1 MEEQCLWGK
10 PRIEIIVNS
19 KVDFRSWRSYLLFAH
34 QHSYT
39 YAHSCGYVKT
49 QANNQVTSKSHQS
62 LFSTHNT
69 WCGSLCVWRAVRS
82 GVTGK
87 SHTAGW
93 FIVWVK
99 YVVTQVSQPNGNE
112 HILEIYLS
120 LAPGCSPICN
130 IWISFVC
137 ICYSLN
143 ICILWSS
150 YIYIYHLL
158 RSWSCSKMQPK
169 RGLLTLLLNS

>member
-1 MEEQCLWGK
+1 M
-10 PRIEIIVNS
+10 
-19 KVDFRSWRSYLLFAH
+19 SWRSSLLFAH
-34 QHSYT
+34 QHFYT

-69 WCGSLCVWRAVRS
+69 WCRSLCVWRAVRS
-82 GVTGK
+82 GVTGN

-112 HILEIYLS
+112 HILEIYLP
-120 LAPGCSPICN
+120 LASAFSPICY
-130 IWISFVC
+130 IWISYLIFFFFFVFVIRSISVYC
-137 ICYSLN
+137 CTLVHLISSHL
-143 ICILWSS
+143 IFILQMTV
-150 YIYIYHLL
+150 H
-158 RSWSCSKMQPK
+158 CSKFFSWGHVLAVRCNP
-169 RGLLTLLLNS
+169 REVS